1 MAVRT
6 QKATPAP
13 IPGVRY
19 ISKEEG
25 AERLDRAARKWLGMS
40 GEEFVRR
47 YNAGDIPNPDRSEV
61 IRLSSLM
68 QYAESSN

>member
-6 QKATPAP
+6 QETSQTP

-19 ISKEEG
+19 VSREEG

-47 YNAGDIPNPDRSEV
+47 YKAGNIPDPDRSEV
-61 IRLSSLM
+61 IRLSILM
-68 QYAESSN
+68 QYAEE